1 MTTTNSTTAT
11 TPTASA
17 TASIV
22 KTLGSGSGIDTGALV
37 TSLVQAQFAAKT
49 DALTAKTTAVAAQ
62 ISGVAKLQ
70 SGITGFATALSTL
83 VKGGTLT
90 TQPTV
95 SNAAI
100 ATATALPGATLA
112 GLDRSVTV
120 NALATAQSATTVASF
135 ASRTATVGT
144 GTITIQR
151 GSATVANGAMGPL
164 TPAGAAVTITIG
176 DGDKSLDGIVKKIN
190 AANAGVTASIVTD
203 ADGSAHVVLKGQT
216 GSNSAFTVSG
226 STPELQ
232 QLDVSETA
240 TATNVSGQA
249 ADARLTVDGV
259 GVTRASNT
267 ISDLIDG
274 VKLSLTGTGSV
285 ALGAT
290 SPAAALTQAVADVVE
305 TYNQLLA
312 TINDETNVISGD
324 LKDDGAARS
333 LKTSLSRLTLT
344 RLISDGSSP
353 STLAEI
359 GVATNRD
366 GTLRVD
372 STALAKAVADHPAA
386 VEAMFNPGSGTAA
399 IGLSGA
405 LNTISTAATD
415 RVYGLAHSTQVYTE
429 RQGDITD
436 QQAKLT
442 NDESTATTRMTAQF
456 AAMDARVAAYKSTQS
471 FLTAQIDAWNNAN
484 KN

>member
-1 MTTTNSTTAT
+1 MTTTSSTTSTAPT
-11 TPTASA
+11 TSA
-17 TASIV
+17 TASII

-49 DALTAKTTAVAAQ
+49 DTLTGKATAVAAQ

-95 SNAAI
+95 SNSAV
-100 ATATALPGATLA
+100 ATAAALPGATLA
-112 GLDRSVTV
+112 GLNRSVTV
-120 NALATAQSATTVASF
+120 DALATAQSATTVASF

-151 GSATVANGAMGPL
+151 GSATVTNGALGPL
-164 TPAGAAVTITIG
+164 TPAGSAVTITIG
-176 DGDKSLDGIVKKIN
+176 EGDKTLDGIVRKIN
-190 AANAGVTASIVTD
+190 AANVGVTASVVTD
-203 ADGSAHVVLKGQT
+203 ADGTARVVLKGQT

-226 STPELQ
+226 SSPELAQ
-232 QLDVSETA
+232 FDVGDGQAA
-240 TATNVSGQA
+240 TAVDGQA
-249 ADARLTVDGV
+249 ADARLKVDGV
-259 GVTRASNT
+259 SVTRASNT
-267 ISDLIDG
+267 VSDLIDG
-274 VKLSLTGTGSV
+274 VKLTLTGTGTV
-285 ALGAT
+285 TLGAT
-290 SPAAALTQAVADVVE
+290 SPSDALSQAVADVVE

-312 TINDETNVISGD
+312 TIATETDPINGD
-324 LKDDGAARS
+324 LKDDAAAKTLR
-333 LKTSLSRLTLT
+333 TSLAHLTLSK
-344 RLISDGSSP
+344 LITDGSSP

-372 STALAKAVADHPAA
+372 SAALTRAITTYPAA
-386 VEAMFNPGSGTAA
+386 VEAMFNPGSGSTA

-405 LNTISTAATD
+405 LNAISTAATD
-415 RVYGLAHSTQVYTE
+415 TIYGLAHSTTVYTAN
-429 RQGDITD
+429 QSDIAD
-436 QQAKLT
+436 AQSKLSD
-442 NDESTATTRMTAQF
+442 DESTATTRMTAQF

-471 FLTAQIDAWNNAN
+471 FLTAQIDAWNNQG